1 MMKFFAKLVNGYKGV
16 NYFSKIIDVWQGPNR
31 WMYLGSDLPIKNIIF

>member
-16 NYFSKIIDVWQGPNR
+16 NYFSKIIDAWQGPDR
-31 WMYLGSDLPIKNIIF
+31 GMSLGSDLPTKNIIF